1 MALAAQARAQELG
14 KKEMFDSLLVRPA
27 KISDREA
34 ILACQRAAI
43 AAIPVGYPYDAAVL
57 AAWKKQPTKGMDA
70 LILSSRYFVAENE
83 AGEIVATAGWAPAP
97 EHGEGIAL
105 LRSVFAHPKAHGY
118 GLGRQ
123 IVAATELAAR
133 RAGFRT
139 MRVPAAFSA
148 VAFYRRLGYRVQDAA
163 RVDAAGT
170 SIDLLLMD
178 KRMAPSRGEAAIFA
192 AASNDN
198 RPARA
203 GLRV

>member
-1 MALAAQARAQELG
+1 MG
-14 KKEMFDSLLVRPA
+14 VDVIMSDGLLVRPA
-27 KISDREA
+27 RMADREA

-43 AAIPVGYPYDAAVL
+43 ARIPVGYPYDAAIL
-57 AAWKKQPTKGMDA
+57 AAWHNRPTRGVEA
-70 LILSSRYFVAENE
+70 LISAARYFVAENE

-105 LRSVFAHPKAHGY
+105 LRSVFAHPKVHGQ
-118 GLGRQ
+118 GLGRT
-123 IVAATELAAR
+123 IVATVELAAR
-133 RAGFRT
+133 RANFRT
-139 MRVPAAFSA
+139 MRVASAFSS

-163 RVDAAGT
+163 RVDAADS

-178 KRMAPSRGEAAIFA
+178 KRLTPAHREAAIFA

-198 RPARA
+198 RPDRA